1 MKEIFQRKLFW
12 AILVILLL
20 AVFIYPP
27 FMVPSVEEIALHYPV
42 RKWAWIFSNPPPH
55 KRDTS
60 ISMSL
65 DEIIHPRPIMN
76 KLDFEMILA
85 ESIIA
90 ILISIGTCLI
100 PFKKGNKKRD

>member
-1 MKEIFQRKLFW
+1 MKEIFQRKVFW

-27 FMVPSVEEIALHYPV
+27 FMVPSAEEIALHYPV
-42 RKWAWIFSNPPPH
+42 RKWAWIFGNPPPY

-60 ISMSL
+60 MSDL
-65 DEIIHPRPIMN
+65 FDEIIHPRPIMN

-85 ESIIA
+85 ESMIA